1 MQKNTN
7 LAFRKNQNLSQML
20 DYLDSIP
27 FNKHRTN
34 DTNIY
39 RSNCHFNRWYYF
51 EWYWYL

>member
-1 MQKNTN
+1 
-7 LAFRKNQNLSQML
+7 ML

-39 RSNCHFNRWYYF
+39 RRNCHFTDDIILNDIDICNLPSLHVSPFHPR
-51 EWYWYL
+51 